1 MFHFFGME
9 HYLLIKKQK
18 KKKYIYI
25 YIYVIVFIKS
35 YMQLSVLIN
44 NIYHFGTYWIGGD
57 FHSGMRINE
66 LELLEGKFNSEITKL
81 QQILVMV
88 SLFFPLLFFL
98 IFYWF
103 ANFCFL
109 TGLFFNRYSTTF
121 SGTTPLKIMIPSIWC
136 CFLCGQRNT
145 CTEHYALTSFISH
158 LHSLS

>member
-1 MFHFFGME
+1 
-9 HYLLIKKQK
+9 
-18 KKKYIYI
+18 
-25 YIYVIVFIKS
+25 
-35 YMQLSVLIN
+35 MQLSVLIN

-136 CFLCGQRNT
+136 CFLCGQ
-145 CTEHYALTSFISH
+145 HYYDTFHMVLFSLWTKKH
-158 LHSLS
+158 LY